1 LEIGK
6 EEALGGVDLGMGPE
20 MEASGIGM
28 DLGIGTGL
36 GIGMDPEILEEEVAL
51 EIGGAHLQGETSEI
65 EIGVEMT
72 EALPL
77 EEVPL
82 TGMEVEDGGEE
93 VALRQEG
100 APHQGGALLQEGA
113 HLLEGVPHPGGALHP
128 AEMAEATLQGV
139 MMVLHAGMEVLTTG
153 GGEVVLLKRGTGRRP
168 RPGIGSLPGRSN
180 RGRSSRT
187 MDGPPSL
194 PSVNYK
200 PSFDRE
206 RGEVVS

>member
-1 LEIGK
+1 
-6 EEALGGVDLGMGPE
+6 MGPE

-28 DLGIGTGL
+28 GL

-113 HLLEGVPHPGGALHP
+113 RLLEGVPHPGGALHP